1 MNEIYDFLKI
11 CYYTLIA
18 INIICYIV
26 AVARGYH
33 IFKYLLLYL
42 ITAGST
48 EAFSYLVRNDVIL
61 FLGEKTN
68 APFYFFFIFL
78 QFIAFA
84 LFYKNVLHKRRI
96 SYLLNAFI
104 TVILFIT
111 ALPYLIDY
119 KLIMT
124 FTPWAAFITLPV
136 LLLMSTIYFTD
147 LLKNKYGYPFINIGI
162 FLMIGCS
169 LINFV
174 TFPFQQG
181 VDTQLK
187 DFKHFLHILPLLSL
201 HILLLYECLLYFK
214 SQIQPSTMS
223 R

>member
-1 MNEIYDFLKI
+1 MNEIYDILII

-18 INIICYIV
+18 INLVCYAV
-26 AVARGYH
+26 AVAGGYR
-33 IFKYLLLYL
+33 IFKYVLIYL
-42 ITAGST
+42 ITAAST
-48 EAFSYLVRNDVIL
+48 EVFSKLISKDVIL

-68 APFYFFFIFL
+68 APFYFFFIVL
-78 QFIAFA
+78 QFIAFS
-84 LFYKNVLHKRRI
+84 LFYKNVLPKRRF

-104 TVILFIT
+104 IVILFIT
-111 ALPYLIDY
+111 VLPYLIDY
-119 KLIMT
+119 KLIMI
-124 FTPWAAFITLPV
+124 FTPWAAFITLPI
-136 LLLMSTIYFTD
+136 LLLMSTVYFID
-147 LLKNKYGYPFINIGI
+147 LLKNRYGYPFINIGI

-174 TFPFQQG
+174 TFPFQAG
-181 VDTQLK
+181 IEVHINKLK
-187 DFKHFLHILPLLSL
+187 LLLHILPLLSL